1 MPKES
6 WLIGAVGDVFLDRK
20 DTSDAFAPAMPILRE
35 LDLLIGNCEGAFTIH
50 PEYAP
55 SSTWRVVSDPRNA
68 EALGPAG
75 FHVMA
80 CANNHTM
87 DAGYRGL
94 DDTLAALKRQNIL
107 APGAGAN
114 MVEAE
119 RPVTIERH
127 GQRVALTSHASV
139 FQSGY
144 GARAAMPGI
153 ATVRV
158 HSHYYFPDWDESGR
172 IEPGAR
178 PHVRTFAW
186 PEDIERLAQVLS
198 AAKSSSDFV
207 IASFHW
213 GSAWKRG
220 FLTDY
225 EREVARAAID
235 AGADLVLGHHHH
247 FLRGIDFYK
256 DTPIFYGLGHFVF
269 DLTWIGAKLSAFEIE
284 KLKAAYGDYAIYPR
298 EGYPLLPFHPDGR
311 LTMIAVA
318 RIEKHV
324 IAEVGFIPCVINPAN
339 QAVPVALESP
349 EGRAVLDYVE
359 LVTHEGGH
367 KTRYAPSTT
376 KVGGFTMIAA
386 APSA

>member
-1 MPKES
+1 
-6 WLIGAVGDVFLDRK
+6 
-20 DTSDAFAPAMPILRE
+20 
-35 LDLLIGNCEGAFTIH
+35 
-50 PEYAP
+50 
-55 SSTWRVVSDPRNA
+55 
-68 EALGPAG
+68 
-75 FHVMA
+75 
-80 CANNHTM
+80 
-87 DAGYRGL
+87 
-94 DDTLAALKRQNIL
+94 
-107 APGAGAN
+107 
-114 MVEAE
+114 
-119 RPVTIERH
+119 
-127 GQRVALTSHASV
+127 
-139 FQSGY
+139 
-144 GARAAMPGI
+144 
-153 ATVRV
+153 
-158 HSHYYFPDWDESGR
+158 
-172 IEPGAR
+172 
-178 PHVRTFAW
+178 
-186 PEDIERLAQVLS
+186 
-198 AAKSSSDFV
+198 
-207 IASFHW
+207 
-213 GSAWKRG
+213 
-220 FLTDY
+220 
-225 EREVARAAID
+225 VARAAID

-324 IAEVGFIPCVINPAN
+324 IAEVGFIPCVINTAN